1 MIIILKTIMLLLA
14 SYHMIRS
21 IIKANDKKYDEANY
35 SLLWALVMIIQSY
48 NL

>member
-1 MIIILKTIMLLLA
+1 MIVILKTIMLLLA
-14 SYHMIRS
+14 SYFLIKS
-21 IIKANDKKYDEANY
+21 VIKANDKKYDEANY